1 MEINSAL
8 LNKYNI
14 QVPRYTSYPTVP
26 VWKEGI
32 DMDRWKD
39 SLRSQF
45 NKFNKEAGIS
55 LYLHLPFCES
65 MCTFCGCNKKIT
77 TNHSVE
83 EEYLTVILKEWSLY
97 RALMDETPVI
107 REIHLGGGTPTYFS
121 PENLKRLINT
131 ILESSIIHPE
141 HEFGFEGHPNNT
153 TKEHLETLYSL
164 GFRRVSFGVQDNNI
178 EVQTVINRIQPFE
191 RVQHTTET
199 AREIGYK
206 SVNFDLI
213 YGLPLQN
220 RDRMEKTILENIALR
235 PDRVAFYSYAH
246 VPWTSRGQRL
256 FDENDLPTNEEKIEL
271 YRLGKQLFTESGY
284 YDIGMD
290 HFALPED
297 DLYIAWK
304 EGWLHRNFM
313 GYTTQRTAILLGLG
327 VSSISDT
334 GNAFAQND
342 KILLDYYKA
351 INNNELAV
359 NKGFFLSEEDIDFKK
374 YILDIACQGKTKF
387 NPNHLPLLEEFTFPE
402 LKKLEEDNFVTWDKE
417 SLEVTPLGRHFIR
430 NVCRAFDLHLLRNID
445 NGEKPIFSRAI

>member
-327 VSSISDT
+327 VSPISDT

>member
-97 RALMDETPVI
+97 RALMDEAPVI